1 MSNGAPPGQAGRGPF
16 DVAVL
21 GGGVIG
27 LAAAWRFALAGVTV
41 AVVDPSPG
49 HGASW
54 VAAGMLAPVTE
65 AHFGEEPLSELLLAG
80 AAHWEYFAAELEA
93 AADMRVGYRRCGTV
107 VVGLDS
113 SDRRAIDDVLAYQ
126 RSLGLDAVR
135 LSASECR
142 GLEPALSPGIRGGA
156 HVPGDHQVDNRA
168 LLAALLEACR
178 RAGVEFLARSA
189 RRILLDARGGA
200 SGAELDDESAV
211 AAGMLVVAAGARS
224 GSLLGHVGGSVPQVR
239 PVKGHI
245 VRLRG
250 GPRAPLLSRTVRG
263 LVQGRACYLVPRS
276 DGSLVIGATSEERG
290 FDGSVQVG
298 QVFALLDDARRLVPG
313 LDELAFEEAIC
324 GFRPATPDNAP
335 YVGWTTTERL
345 AVATG
350 HYRNGILLA
359 PITAAALVALYAGAA
374 PPSPMGHFGA
384 ERGSHLALGA
394 RGALGEP

>member
-1 MSNGAPPGQAGRGPF
+1 
-16 DVAVL
+16 
-21 GGGVIG
+21 
-27 LAAAWRFALAGVTV
+27 
-41 AVVDPSPG
+41 
-49 HGASW
+49 
-54 VAAGMLAPVTE
+54 MLAPVTE

-80 AAHWEYFAAELEA
+80 AAHWEDFAAELEA

-142 GLEPALSPGIRGGA
+142 GLEPALSPGI
-156 HVPGDHQVDNRA
+156 PGWRARAGRPPSRQPA

-211 AAGMLVVAAGARS
+211 AAGMLVVRRAHAWLPARPRR
-224 GSLLGHVGGSVPQVR
+224 GSVPQCGR
-239 PVKGHI
+239 WKGHI

-250 GPRAPLLSRTVRG
+250 GHAPPSSRARCGPRAGTGVL
-263 LVQGRACYLVPRS
+263 LVPRS

-290 FDGSVQVG
+290 FDGSVQVPG
-298 QVFALLDDARRLVPG
+298 LRPSRRRTPSRPG
-313 LDELAFEEAIC
+313 LDELAIRRAIC

-350 HYRNGILLA
+350 HYRNASCSRRSPLL
-359 PITAAALVALYAGAA
+359 
-374 PPSPMGHFGA
+374 PSSRSTPARLPLPDGPLRRRA
-384 ERGSHLALGA
+384 GSHLALGA

>member
-1 MSNGAPPGQAGRGPF
+1 
-16 DVAVL
+16 
-21 GGGVIG
+21 
-27 LAAAWRFALAGVTV
+27 
-41 AVVDPSPG
+41 
-49 HGASW
+49 
-54 VAAGMLAPVTE
+54 
-65 AHFGEEPLSELLLAG
+65 
-80 AAHWEYFAAELEA
+80 
-93 AADMRVGYRRCGTV
+93 
-107 VVGLDS
+107 
-113 SDRRAIDDVLAYQ
+113 
-126 RSLGLDAVR
+126 
-135 LSASECR
+135 
-142 GLEPALSPGIRGGA
+142 
-156 HVPGDHQVDNRA
+156 
-168 LLAALLEACR
+168 
-178 RAGVEFLARSA
+178 
-189 RRILLDARGGA
+189 
-200 SGAELDDESAV
+200 
-211 AAGMLVVAAGARS
+211 
-224 GSLLGHVGGSVPQVR
+224 
-239 PVKGHI
+239 
-245 VRLRG
+245 
-250 GPRAPLLSRTVRG
+250 VRG